1 MKPIERER
9 AVLAALKNTTWGVS
23 SIVRH
28 IGVDRNLVHLIAQVH
43 NISLEGR
50 G

>member
-9 AVLAALKNTTWGVS
+9 AVLAALKNTTWGVA

-28 IGVDRNLVHLIAQVH
+28 IGVDRDLVQIIARAH
-43 NISLEGR
+43 NIPLEGR
-50 G
+50 A